1 MTLINGIN
9 RCEEAGR
16 RRGRAGGRM
25 TFLEMYVVAWP
36 SAQASWQLLLSGP
49 FCIPAHVDTGATPYL
64 R

>member
-1 MTLINGIN
+1 
-9 RCEEAGR
+9 
-16 RRGRAGGRM
+16 
-25 TFLEMYVVAWP
+25 LEMYVVAWP